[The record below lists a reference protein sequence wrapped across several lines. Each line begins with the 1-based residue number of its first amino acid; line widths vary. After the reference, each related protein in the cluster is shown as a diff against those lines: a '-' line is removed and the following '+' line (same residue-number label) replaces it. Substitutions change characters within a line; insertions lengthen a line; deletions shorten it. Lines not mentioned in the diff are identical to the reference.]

1 MQPRMWTVSKLSSYV
16 MDASDHS
23 FKVLQLISHPHFVF
37 VVKPQAW
44 EKLERLR
51 ALEEDEK
58 NKKFLFLTEEDI
70 LSLRCFQNQTL
81 IAIKAPQ
88 ASYIEVI
95 DPDDEEDTCFPQNQF
110 RMIVRSTIGPIHL
123 YLLRDRGVNL
133 LQDHEFFNQFQFPSR
148 FPDQIT
154 RTPTFNW

>member
-1 MQPRMWTVSKLSSYV
+1 

-44 EKLERLR
+44 LDDAIRLGKAR
-51 ALEEDEK
+51 ASEGPGGK
-58 NKKFLFLTEEDI
+58 MKRIKVPILTEEDI

-123 YLLRDRGVNL
+123 YLLRSVDDLRLL
-133 LQDHEFFNQFQFPSR
+133 LQSKG
-148 FPDQIT
+148 
-154 RTPTFNW
+154 